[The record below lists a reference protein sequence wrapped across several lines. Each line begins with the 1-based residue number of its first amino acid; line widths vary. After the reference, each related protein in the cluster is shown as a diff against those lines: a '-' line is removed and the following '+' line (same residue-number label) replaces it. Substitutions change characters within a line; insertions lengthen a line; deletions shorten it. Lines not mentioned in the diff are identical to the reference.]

1 MAISTFKYCS
11 QRDVKDVYPNI
22 DESVNGKNN
31 RHAYGE
37 KHTKSVSCFTGDSH
51 AIQQKDTSE
60 AENSYTA

>member
-1 MAISTFKYCS
+1 MY
-11 QRDVKDVYPNI
+11 
-22 DESVNGKNN
+22 GKNS

-37 KHTKSVSCFTGDSH
+37 KHTKSVSCLTGDSH